1 MLCTMSNRT
10 HPLFSAPVDAIN
22 TEMVRNFLTLELEES
37 FTLDYKRGVDAA
49 SETVA
54 AMANT
59 YGGIILI
66 GVDARQADKNLP
78 GPLVGVKASD
88 KDRLVSKMATTFD
101 PPGWTPDVIPVA
113 VDDKLLLVVR
123 IDPES
128 VPRPLFHQGVVRIR
142 LDGRNATADRRLVH
156 VLFQQADVAPA
167 LTYLSDPR
175 FAPDNHA
182 APHNRE
188 RYRTQPPDVVIR
200 AAASRPL
207 RRETTRLRLHGTTVD
222 DLMQSLSAPGRTGK
236 HELPERLHMFAR
248 RVNSQQYQEP
258 WAIDPEHGH
267 AWFVRLGAGHDGP
280 ATPQEARV
288 RLECTTS
295 LANNGASLDVLFDL
309 LFWTGGQKIA
319 DDLWVQGCYETV
331 RALACNALPTL
342 TAQLLGT
349 AQVPPPPIEL
359 HIASGLSGQPSLEH
373 VLNTHS
379 LGDRTGGGSLRRGS
393 DYLPDDLV
401 ATGDLHQAVSQA
413 LHNIALDWRYLHPNL
428 PILHD

>member
-1 MLCTMSNRT
+1 M
-10 HPLFSAPVDAIN
+10 
-22 TEMVRNFLTLELEES
+22 
-37 FTLDYKRGVDAA
+37 
-49 SETVA
+49 
-54 AMANT
+54 
-59 YGGIILI
+59 
-66 GVDARQADKNLP
+66 
-78 GPLVGVKASD
+78 
-88 KDRLVSKMATTFD
+88 
-101 PPGWTPDVIPVA
+101 
-113 VDDKLLLVVR
+113 
-123 IDPES
+123 
-128 VPRPLFHQGVVRIR
+128 
-142 LDGRNATADRRLVH
+142 
-156 VLFQQADVAPA
+156 
-167 LTYLSDPR
+167 
-175 FAPDNHA
+175 
-182 APHNRE
+182 
-188 RYRTQPPDVVIR
+188 
-200 AAASRPL
+200 
-207 RRETTRLRLHGTTVD
+207 
-222 DLMQSLSAPGRTGK
+222 
-236 HELPERLHMFAR
+236 
-248 RVNSQQYQEP
+248 
-258 WAIDPEHGH
+258 
-267 AWFVRLGAGHDGP
+267 
-280 ATPQEARV
+280 